1 MTRCRLR
8 SRFRGGSSGASILA
22 LGGVGALKLLTTAM
36 VAEEIG
42 FSQDWVR
49 DHAAELGGIRMGHP
63 TRGQLRFEPPRIE
76 AYKRRRQLPEKPA
89 TRQRSARR
97 PGRRRV
103 PASVPL
109 LPLPGDT
116 AQGR

>member
-1 MTRCRLR
+1 
-8 SRFRGGSSGASILA
+8 
-22 LGGVGALKLLTTAM
+22 LKLWTTAR

-76 AYKRRRQLPEKPA
+76 AYKQRRQVPEKSA

-97 PGRRRV
+97 QRRRRV
-103 PASVPL
+103 PTNVSL
-109 LPLPGDT
+109 LPLPGD
-116 AQGR
+116 ASQGR